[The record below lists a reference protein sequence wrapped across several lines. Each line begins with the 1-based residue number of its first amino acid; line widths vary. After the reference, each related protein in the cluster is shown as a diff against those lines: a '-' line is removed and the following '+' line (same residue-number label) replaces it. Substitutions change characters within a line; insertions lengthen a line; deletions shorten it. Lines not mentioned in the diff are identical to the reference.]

1 MKNQEQDTFTL
12 QNFEGPL
19 DFLLHLIRKSEIDIH
34 DIPIQ
39 ELTDQYLQK
48 LKELMLPSV
57 DAGAEFIGTAASL
70 IWMKSKML
78 LPQHEQTEE
87 DEEIDPRFEI
97 IHQLIEYCRF
107 KEAAKTLSTR
117 EEKESGIFTRK
128 VEPPPEIKTGLGVE
142 HLALEDFTRMF
153 QSVLNRATTRK
164 DQIKREF
171 WRVSDKLRQVR
182 NLLSEKSRIPF
193 KELFTSEKCREE
205 LIVTFLAILELMKI
219 GEGKV
224 MKDTESQAVVIMAC
238 EVDDG

>member
-1 MKNQEQDTFTL
+1 
-12 QNFEGPL
+12 
-19 DFLLHLIRKSEIDIH
+19 
-34 DIPIQ
+34 
-39 ELTDQYLQK
+39 
-48 LKELMLPSV
+48 
-57 DAGAEFIGTAASL
+57 
-70 IWMKSKML
+70 
-78 LPQHEQTEE
+78 
-87 DEEIDPRFEI
+87 
-97 IHQLIEYCRF
+97 
-107 KEAAKTLSTR
+107 
-117 EEKESGIFTRK
+117 
-128 VEPPPEIKTGLGVE
+128 
-142 HLALEDFTRMF
+142 MF